1 MNMKK
6 IVFLPVFL
14 FLIVTT
20 LVGQDDVVLEIDNEK
35 VSFEEFKRIYFKNN
49 KDSALTMTSL
59 EEYLEM
65 FTNFKLK
72 VYEAEQLG
80 MDEQSKFIK
89 ELATYR
95 KQLMKPYLTDSATD
109 EQLIRETY
117 ERMKYIVR
125 AQHILIKIPQ
135 NAKPA
140 DTARIASHAREVLK
154 EIKEG
159 ADFNEMAQKHSQD
172 PSVQYNNGDLGYFSA
187 FRMVYPFE
195 DAAFNLE
202 IGEVSDLVRTQFGY
216 HIIKVTDKKE
226 APGSIEAA
234 HIMIRL
240 PQNAT
245 GEVVENGQ
253 SRINDLFQQLK
264 DGEAFEKLA
273 EKFSEDPQTASQGGK
288 LPPFKPGRMLP
299 SFEEKIYELE
309 KGEFSEPFRT
319 KVGWHIVKKI
329 DNEPMRS
336 LKEERAEIKRKLSK
350 TARADLSRLK
360 VIDRLKKEYNLSYN
374 EDQLNAF
381 YDAVS
386 ADSLQK
392 GVFAMDES
400 LDSDKTICVF
410 ENNKIT
416 TDEVATYIKKRVKQP
431 VELAKPFLK
440 KQIEEYVDKA
450 VLDYEK
456 ANLENKHP
464 DFAWLM
470 KEYHDGI
477 LLFNITDSLVWQKA
491 VKDTAGLKSYYSQHK
506 EDYMWEERMQ
516 ADIIEVTPTPNVRKV
531 ERTLKK
537 ALKNNKL
544 EDSQEQL
551 RESLSDTTI
560 TVSVSSGAWEKGNN
574 TYVDA
579 TNWKNGLNVA
589 EETEKSVIFVNN
601 KTILPAE
608 PKELKDVRGLVTA
621 DYQNEL
627 EKQWIEKLRQKYDV
641 KVHNELLNK
650 LLNE

>member
-1 MNMKK
+1 MKK
-6 IVFLPVFL
+6 ILFLPVFL
-14 FLIVTT
+14 FLIVST
-20 LVGQDDVVLEIDNEK
+20 LIGQKDVVLEIDDEK
-35 VSFEEFKRIYFKNN
+35 VSFEEFKRIYLKNN
-49 KDSALTMTSL
+49 KDSALTLTSL
-59 EEYLEM
+59 EDYLEM

-72 VYEAEQLG
+72 VYEAQQLG
-80 MDEQSKFIK
+80 MDEQSKFK
-89 ELATYR
+89 QELVTYR

-109 EQLIRETY
+109 EQLIRDAY

-140 DTARIASHAREVLK
+140 DTVRIANHAHEILQ
-154 EIKEG
+154 EIKNG
-159 ADFNEMAQKHSQD
+159 ADFNEMAKKHSED

-187 FRMVYPFE
+187 FKMVHPFE

-202 IGEVSDLVRTQFGY
+202 KGEVSDLVRTQFGY

-245 GEVVENGQ
+245 EEVIENGR

-264 DGEAFEKLA
+264 NGEPFERLA
-273 EKFSEDPQTASQGGK
+273 EKFSEDPQTAAQGGK

-309 KGEFSEPFRT
+309 KGEFSEPFKT

-329 DNEPMRS
+329 DNEPVKS

-360 VIDRLKKEYNLSYN
+360 VIDRLKKEYNLSFD
-374 EDQLNAF
+374 EDQLSAF

-400 LDSDKTICVF
+400 LDGDKPICVF

-431 VELAKPFLK
+431 VALAKPFLK
-440 KQIEEYVDKA
+440 KQIDEYIDKA
-450 VLDYEK
+450 ILDYEK
-456 ANLENKHP
+456 ANLEDKSP

-491 VKDTAGLKSYYSQHK
+491 VKDTVGLKNYYNQHK
-506 EDYMWEERMQ
+506 EDYMWQERMQ
-516 ADIIEVTPTPNVRKV
+516 ADIIEVTPTPNVRKAK
-531 ERTLKK
+531 RALKK
-537 ALKNNKL
+537 VVKNNQL
-544 EDSQEQL
+544 ENAQAQL
-551 RESLSDTTI
+551 RESLNDSTI
-560 TVSVSSGAWEKGNN
+560 TVSISSGAWEKGNN

-579 TNWKNGLNVA
+579 TNWKSGLQVA
-589 EETEKSVIFVNN
+589 EETDKSVIFVNN
-601 KTILPAE
+601 KSALPAQ
-608 PKELKDVRGLVTA
+608 PKELKEVRGLVTA